1 MVERRG
7 EVASIVGE
15 FFKDYLTQMSI
26 IDNAVITVVVVAI
39 ALLPVWLAS
48 KVIALVYGQIAKRK
62 LRAPAN
68 LDGQPLEARGDQH
81 VAGRDCT

>member
-15 FFKDYLTQMSI
+15 FFEDHSPMSI

-48 KVIALVYGQIAKRK
+48 RVIALVYGQIAKRK
-62 LRAPAN
+62 LGAPAN